1 MYQKRA
7 FNRAE
12 QELSK
17 EMRTLLEAV
26 EMRINEIGP
35 CRERSLAL
43 TKLDEVLMWANAAI
57 AVGGIERLK
66 TPVGTKPVQQ
76 TREDSGIAAESGS
89 PSVEPKIAPGPS
101 GAKMARDVSFQ
112 YAADAIQRGMIEN
125 APKLEEID
133 RDATLERCV
142 RKRIA
147 AVCDRMVNEC
157 YRCPR
162 AEERMKS
169 K

>member
-1 MYQKRA
+1 MYQERA

-26 EMRINEIGP
+26 AMRINEIGP

-66 TPVGTKPVQQ
+66 TPVGTKPVER
-76 TREDSGIAAESGS
+76 TCEDSGIAAESGS
-89 PSVEPKIAPGPS
+89 PS
-101 GAKMARDVSFQ
+101 GAKMVQDVSFQ
-112 YAADAIQRGMIEN
+112 QAADAIQRGMMKN
-125 APKLEEID
+125 APKMEEID
-133 RDATLERCV
+133 LDAILKRCV
-142 RKRIA
+142 RKKIA
-147 AVCDRMVNEC
+147 AVCDQMVNEC

-162 AEERMKS
+162 TEYRRKS